1 MSLLFWM
8 KVSGGLLTSVFIFVL
23 EFSDGEAKLFHYLKI
38 FLRIL
43 QFCQEFRRYEVSGG
57 VPVGNLLCV
66 AGWEE

>member
-38 FLRIL
+38 FFEDLTIL
-43 QFCQEFRRYEVSGG
+43 PGIQEV
-57 VPVGNLLCV
+57 
-66 AGWEE
+66 